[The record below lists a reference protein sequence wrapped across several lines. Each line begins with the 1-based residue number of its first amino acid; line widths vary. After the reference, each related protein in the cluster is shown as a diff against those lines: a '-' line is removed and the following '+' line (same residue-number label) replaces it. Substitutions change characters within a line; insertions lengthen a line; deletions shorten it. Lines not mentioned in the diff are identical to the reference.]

1 MTASAQTSARTRHPR
16 GIDHLVVAVKD
27 LEAGREIWQRL
38 GFTMTPRAVHPWGT
52 CNTLAQLDHC
62 FIEVLSV
69 ADPALIR
76 PTTKRFFS
84 FGAFNRDFLKKR
96 EGGAML
102 VLESADANADIADF
116 AVRGLD
122 TFPRFNFERQAT
134 QPDGE
139 LARVAFSLA
148 FTRAVNSA
156 GVGTKASGFFTCQ
169 QHEPQNFWHAAY
181 QRHANTATTMQSV
194 AFVARNP
201 ADYHEFLKDF
211 SGVDTLRSSS
221 AGVVASTPRGEI
233 AILTPAAFA
242 NFYGEAA
249 LAGANG
255 DLDMRAVTFGVTEF
269 GDAAASLVAGGL
281 SVIDHRDALIVP
293 ASAALGLTV
302 AFRANAR

>member
-1 MTASAQTSARTRHPR
+1 MTASAQTTARPRPPR

-27 LEAGREIWQRL
+27 LEAAREIWQRL

-62 FIEVLSV
+62 FIEVLAV
-69 ADPALIR
+69 ADPALIKA
-76 PTTKRFFS
+76 TTKRSFS

-96 EGGAML
+96 EGGSML
-102 VLESADANADIADF
+102 VLESADADADIADF
-116 AVRGLD
+116 AKHGLD
-122 TFPRFNFERQAT
+122 TFQRFDFERQAK

-139 LARVAFSLA
+139 MARVAFSLA
-148 FTRAVNSA
+148 FTRAVNAA
-156 GVGTKASGFFTCQ
+156 GATTKASGFFTCQ

-181 QRHANTATTMQSV
+181 QRHANTATTVQSV

-201 ADYHEFLKDF
+201 ADYHAFLKDF
-211 SGVDTLRSSS
+211 AGLDTLRSSS
-221 AGVVASTPRGEI
+221 AGVFAATPRGEI
-233 AILTPAAFA
+233 SILTPTAFA
-242 NFYGEAA
+242 NFYGETA
-249 LAGANG
+249 LAGASG
-255 DLDMRAVTFGVTEF
+255 DLDMRGVTFGVAEF

-281 SVIDHRDALIVP
+281 PVTDHRDALIVP

>member
-1 MTASAQTSARTRHPR
+1 MTASAPTSARSRHPR

-27 LEAGREIWQRL
+27 LEAARVVWQRL

-62 FIEVLSV
+62 FIEVLAV
-69 ADPALIR
+69 ADPALIKA
-76 PTTKRFFS
+76 TTKRSFS

-96 EGGAML
+96 EGGSML
-102 VLESADANADIADF
+102 VLESADADADIADF
-116 AVRGLD
+116 AAHGLD
-122 TFPRFNFERQAT
+122 TFLRFDFERQAK

-139 LARVAFSLA
+139 IARVAFSLA
-148 FTRAVNSA
+148 FTRAP
-156 GVGTKASGFFTCQ
+156 GTKASGFFTCQ

-181 QRHANTATTMQSV
+181 QRHANTATTVQSV

-211 SGVDTLRSSS
+211 SGVDTLRASS
-221 AGVVASTPRGEI
+221 AGVFAATPRGEI
-233 AILTPAAFA
+233 AILTPTAFA
-242 NFYGEAA
+242 SFYGEAA
-249 LAGANG
+249 LAGASG
-255 DLDMRAVTFGVTEF
+255 DLDMRGVTFGVAEF

-281 SVIDHRDALIVP
+281 PVIDHRDALIVP